1 MIRRFALIYP
11 ALGALAMIAHLLNP
25 GHGSGT
31 FGILITAVLLAPVSA
46 LIARTGNRVIEVG
59 GAVSAQVLAHT
70 SLGLLGSV
78 ALSPSLGG
86 STHSAHT
93 VDVAFEREL
102 LGAASHHAAGHD
114 AALGLSLPMLAA
126 HALAAAILMTILRRV
141 DDFLEYVAQK
151 VVRLTHVLVV
161 TLTAPRYR
169 PAVFAQVVRVNSR
182 LSVRGVL
189 SLRGPPV
196 SLCF

>member
-1 MIRRFALIYP
+1 MT
-11 ALGALAMIAHLLNP
+11 AHLLNP

-31 FGILITAVLLAPVSA
+31 FAILITAVLLAPVSA
-46 LIARTGNRVIEVG
+46 LIARTRNRAIEVG
-59 GAVSAQVLAHT
+59 GAVAAQVLAHT

-126 HALAAAILMTILRRV
+126 HAAVILMTILRRV